1 MSKDSPAKYYQNNN
15 GRLPKK
21 SLRKISKSFYSRKR
35 KKAAILSWTI
45 TNVLEEEKQ
54 NLLSIEK
61 GILKWEKCL
70 VIIIKKT
77 IILKSNDLESSFDK
91 EYIEDKYPNLHN
103 NKIQKKVSQCICL
116 SAVLIDSFYRKD
128 ENYCLQVFRKE
139 CKNVFQEK
147 KTSRFINDDIEI
159 TSDDSVKDDSDKE
172 SSDNENSFENKELF
186 FKKNVRIF

>member
-1 MSKDSPAKYYQNNN
+1 M
-15 GRLPKK
+15 
-21 SLRKISKSFYSRKR
+21 
-35 KKAAILSWTI
+35 
-45 TNVLEEEKQ
+45 
-54 NLLSIEK
+54 
-61 GILKWEKCL
+61 
-70 VIIIKKT
+70 
-77 IILKSNDLESSFDK
+77 
-91 EYIEDKYPNLHN
+91 
-103 NKIQKKVSQCICL
+103 
-116 SAVLIDSFYRKD
+116 IDSFYRKD